1 MALALGVASCDRLK
15 RNDTKTVRR
24 QSTSKPDAQRSAPPA
39 QVRVEAESSEVADAE
54 RRASLPKG
62 EYGKENPFEPIV
74 APAARRSAAK
84 TKPPPAAARIEESKP
99 EKKIVIR
106 LSAILGNTAIM
117 LVDGS
122 SQSVSVGDTIAGLKV
137 LSVGESK
144 VVLEKGDETFTVTLE
159 TEIEVKPAN
168 PGKG

>member
-24 QSTSKPDAQRSAPPA
+24 QSTSKPDAQRSTPPA
-39 QVRVEAESSEVADAE
+39 QVRVETESSEVADAE

-74 APAARRSAAK
+74 APAAKGSAAK
-84 TKPPPAAARIEESKP
+84 TKPPAPARTEERKP

-122 SQSVSVGDTIAGLKV
+122 SKSVSVGDTIAGLKV

-144 VVLEKGDETFTVTLE
+144 VVLGEGDETFTVTLE
-159 TEIEVKPAN
+159 TEIEVKPAK